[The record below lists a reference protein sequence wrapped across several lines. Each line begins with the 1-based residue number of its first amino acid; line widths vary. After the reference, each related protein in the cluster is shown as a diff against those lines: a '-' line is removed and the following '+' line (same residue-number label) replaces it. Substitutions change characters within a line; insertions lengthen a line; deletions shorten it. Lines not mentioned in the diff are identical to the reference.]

1 MKYGRG
7 SGVRIPMRP
16 EAEHGQLLA
25 RGKGVCDHSL
35 KIGPPGQFPLKNAIL
50 AVGSQVKSLTVAFV
64 SFKVFDTDRSNCF
77 LGLRCPYLTKLE
89 LIFTMHSGCLDWDDE
104 DDIQGCRAAM
114 KKGHLKRFI
123 HGFQCLQHLE
133 LYFIWKSDYYD
144 GAPNLAH
151 VLPVTR
157 TGFGH

>member
-1 MKYGRG
+1 
-7 SGVRIPMRP
+7 
-16 EAEHGQLLA
+16 
-25 RGKGVCDHSL
+25 
-35 KIGPPGQFPLKNAIL
+35 
-50 AVGSQVKSLTVAFV
+50 V
-64 SFKVFDTDRSNCF
+64 SFKVFDTDRINCF
-77 LGLRCPYLTKLE
+77 LALRCPYLTKLE
-89 LIFTMHSGCLDWDDE
+89 LTFTMHSGYLDWDDE